1 MGRSPC
7 CEKSHTNKGAWTK
20 EEDDRLIAY
29 IKVHGEGCWRSLPK
43 AAGLLRCGKSC
54 RLRWINYLRPDLKR
68 GNFTEQEDELIIKLH
83 SLLGNKWSII
93 AGRLAG
99 RTDNE
104 IKNYWNT
111 HIKRKLLNKGIDPL
125 THRPLIGNISSH
137 SDSSPTTTPNS
148 TTTTISF
155 STTKIPKK
163 EQVLGLKDEKFNQKM
178 QQNRIERCPDL
189 NLDLRISPP
198 YQHNQEILKTGTRI
212 CFTCSLGLEKSQDCN
227 CSQNWVACCT
237 TNNNNNGGS
246 ISYDFF
252 GLTTNGALD
261 YRRLEMM

>member
-1 MGRSPC
+1 M
-7 CEKSHTNKGAWTK
+7 
-20 EEDDRLIAY
+20 
-29 IKVHGEGCWRSLPK
+29 
-43 AAGLLRCGKSC
+43 
-54 RLRWINYLRPDLKR
+54 
-68 GNFTEQEDELIIKLH
+68 
-83 SLLGNKWSII
+83 I

-99 RTDNE
+99 STDNE

-125 THRPLIGNISSH
+125 THRPLNGNVSSH
-137 SDSSPTTTPNS
+137 SDSSSTTPNS

-155 STTKIPKK
+155 STTKNPKK
-163 EQVLGLKDEKFNQKM
+163 EQVLGLKDKKFNQKM

-198 YQHNQEILKTGTRI
+198 YQQNQEIMRTGTRI

-227 CSQNWVACCT
+227 CSQN
-237 TNNNNNGGS
+237 GGS

-261 YRRLEMM
+261 YRSLEMM